1 MRVDSPKGLARI
13 QESREFAQVGKA
25 VSVKK
30 TKARNRGA
38 ITMDNKRYKRYS
50 GEIQIMRAAHP
61 ADERVNVIGELA
73 DKYLLLLDNLEN
85 GKQFMFVPE

>member
-1 MRVDSPKGLARI
+1 
-13 QESREFAQVGKA
+13 
-25 VSVKK
+25 
-30 TKARNRGA
+30 
-38 ITMDNKRYKRYS
+38 MDNKRYKRYS